1 MLEKV
6 SADDVSL
13 YQSYTIRR
21 LDAKQ
26 TTMPDTEH
34 YKLINVNENAMSRY
48 LDVLCFPTLF
58 PSGKFGEHHSRKNV
72 SIYNTQSAA
81 VAHAPIL
88 IGGATYIHTNIR

>member
-34 YKLINVNENAMSRY
+34 YKLINVNENA
-48 LDVLCFPTLF
+48 
-58 PSGKFGEHHSRKNV
+58 
-72 SIYNTQSAA
+72 IYE
-81 VAHAPIL
+81 
-88 IGGATYIHTNIR
+88 

>member
-13 YQSYTIRR
+13 YQSYTIRH

-34 YKLINVNENAMSRY
+34 YKFDQCE
-48 LDVLCFPTLF
+48 
-58 PSGKFGEHHSRKNV
+58 
-72 SIYNTQSAA
+72 
-81 VAHAPIL
+81 
-88 IGGATYIHTNIR
+88 